1 MSKSPTDKKRKV
13 SSGTGTAFKVL
24 EIDGILRMRVRELE
38 EVMGVL
44 PLHREAA
51 ERKGGSTSSIYDRMG
66 ATPGGMAGR
75 FPDEIA
81 VMRRMGK
88 TVDECYVME
97 FKPYRVSC
105 LPYFYYD
112 GFHALLYVEKQGEFA
127 AGWRALESDRIP
139 PALSVM
145 VRRAESGLQ
154 RFLEIALATA
164 KH

>member
-1 MSKSPTDKKRKV
+1 MSKSPADKKRKV

-51 ERKGGSTSSIYDRMG
+51 ERRGGSLSNIYDRMG
-66 ATPGGMAGR
+66 ITPAGMAAR
-75 FPDEIA
+75 FLDEIA
-81 VMRRMGK
+81 VMQRMDK
-88 TVDECYVME
+88 AVDKCYVTD

-127 AGWRALESDRIP
+127 AGWRHLASDRIP

-145 VRRAESGLQ
+145 VRQAETSL
-154 RFLEIALATA
+154 RRLL
-164 KH
+164 